1 MTRGLKS
8 GGGPDREGGEADA
21 ASVGTEVSSPGLA
34 GVGCPTTLEAIDRGQ
49 GQAWRGEVC
58 DPDACDISESVFD
71 TGILDDLASEL
82 DLGELEAYLALLEPT
97 VTPRLD
103 KMARQLEAEDLDGL
117 VHTAHA
123 LAGGSACYGLAALSA
138 VARRIEIGAR
148 CEGRDTLARAIAE
161 AAALAR
167 DSLAAVVRWRCRL
180 RATRTASLTPSAAAA
195 CILTAAA
202 GGT

>member
-82 DLGELEAYLALLEPT
+82 DLGELEAARVGGPLSRTARQAIGVAELGAVLDGQMSLDEAARHMKTRTRTLVRRQLTWLRKIPGATLVSVAGRPPAAVAARVLGLLE
-97 VTPRLD
+97 
-103 KMARQLEAEDLDGL
+103 
-117 VHTAHA
+117 
-123 LAGGSACYGLAALSA
+123 
-138 VARRIEIGAR
+138 
-148 CEGRDTLARAIAE
+148 
-161 AAALAR
+161 
-167 DSLAAVVRWRCRL
+167 
-180 RATRTASLTPSAAAA
+180 
-195 CILTAAA
+195 
-202 GGT
+202 